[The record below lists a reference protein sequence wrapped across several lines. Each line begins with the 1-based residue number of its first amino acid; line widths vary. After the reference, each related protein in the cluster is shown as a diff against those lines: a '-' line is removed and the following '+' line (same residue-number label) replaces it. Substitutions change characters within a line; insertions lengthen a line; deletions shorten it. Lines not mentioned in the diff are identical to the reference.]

1 MRVARPDGAVKYL
14 ALLLILVAALLM
26 SLGAGPVHF
35 STAEILSVIAPGFS
49 AAGRLPPVSAATRVI
64 ILDLRLS
71 RSVLAAVVG
80 AALALSGAA
89 FQGLFRNPLADP
101 FVIGA
106 SSGAALGAALAIA
119 LRVVV
124 PVVGFSTVPAAAFAG
139 SLLSVLVVYTLSTAG
154 TGRPPTV
161 SLLLAGTALSS
172 LFSSA
177 VSFIMA
183 MRDDDL
189 HQIFFWLLGGFGGSN
204 WKNLISILPYV
215 IPGVVLLLLT
225 ARPLDI
231 LSFGEVSAQTMGV
244 SIGATR
250 ILTIAAASL
259 TTAAA
264 VAVSGI
270 IGFIGLLAPH
280 AARLVF
286 GPSHR
291 TLMPAAALVGAVL
304 LVFADMLA
312 RTVLSPAE
320 LPVGILTSMLGAP
333 FFLFLLRSKRDRLG
347 GSP

>member
-1 MRVARPDGAVKYL
+1 MKYL
-14 ALLLILVAALLM
+14 LLLLLLFASLLL
-26 SLGAGPVHF
+26 SLGAGSVRF
-35 STAEILSVIAPGFS
+35 TVREILSAISPDFLLAQG
-49 AAGRLPPVSAATRVI
+49 ATAVSNTTRI
-64 ILDLRLS
+64 IIVDLRLS

-124 PVVGFSTVPAAAFAG
+124 PVAGFSTVPAAAFAG
-139 SLLSVLVVYTLSTAG
+139 SVLSVLLVYALSTAG

-172 LFSSA
+172 LLSSV

-183 MRDDDL
+183 VRDSDL

-204 WKNLISILPYV
+204 WQHLVSILPYV
-215 IPGVVLLLLT
+215 IPGIFMLFLL

-231 LSFGEVSAQTMGV
+231 LAFGEDSAQTMGV
-244 SIGATR
+244 GIGLTR
-250 ILTIAAASL
+250 ALAIAAASL

-270 IGFIGLLAPH
+270 IGFVGLLAPH

-291 TLMPAAALVGAVL
+291 VLMPAAALIGAAL
-304 LVFADMLA
+304 LVLADILA
-312 RTVLSPAE
+312 RTVLSPVE
-320 LPVGILTSMLGAP
+320 LPVGVLTSILGAP
-333 FFLFLLRSKRDRLG
+333 FFLFLLRSKRGVLG
-347 GSP
+347 GGS

>member
-1 MRVARPDGAVKYL
+1 MARPDGAIKYL
-14 ALLLILVAALLM
+14 VLLLLLFFTFLL
-26 SLGAGPVHF
+26 SLGAGSMHY
-35 STAEILSVIAPGFS
+35 TIREILSAITPKFLAPQSGEK
-49 AAGRLPPVSAATRVI
+49 VSNTTRI
-64 ILDLRLS
+64 IIIDLRLS

-101 FVIGA
+101 FIIGA

-119 LRVVV
+119 LKVVI
-124 PVVGFSTVPAAAFAG
+124 PVVGLSTVPAAAFVG
-139 SLLSVLVVYTLSTAG
+139 SVLSVLLVYTLSTAG

-172 LFSSA
+172 LISSV
-177 VSFIMA
+177 VSFIMVV
-183 MRDDDL
+183 RDSDL

-204 WKNLISILPYV
+204 WQHLISILPYV
-215 IPGVVLLLLT
+215 IPGFFMLFLL

-231 LSFGEVSAQTMGV
+231 LAFGEDSAQTMGV
-244 SIGATR
+244 SIGLTR
-250 ILTIAAASL
+250 ALAVAAASL

-280 AARLVF
+280 AARLIF

-291 TLMPAAALVGAVL
+291 VLMPAAALIGAVL
-304 LVFADMLA
+304 LVLADILA
-312 RTVLSPAE
+312 RTVLSPVE
-320 LPVGILTSMLGAP
+320 LPVGILTSILGAP
-333 FFLFLLRSKRDRLG
+333 FFLFLLRRKKGLLG
-347 GSP
+347 GGA